1 MKNILLFLISFYC
14 YQLKAAMYINDN
26 STSKDIWRI
35 TIGNTANI
43 GENPNILKLTLQS
56 VYIFNGTFFY
66 VFQGLKSE
74 KV

>member
-14 YQLKAAMYINDN
+14 CELKAGMYINDN
-26 STSKDIWRI
+26 STSKDIWRT
-35 TIGNTANI
+35 TIGNTVAI
-43 GENPNILKLTLQS
+43 GATPNIFKLTLQS

-66 VFQGLKSE
+66 VFQCLKSE